1 MNINATLIGETIAFF
16 MFVWFCMKFV
26 WPPIMSALE
35 ERKTKIA
42 EGLSAAERGHK
53 EHELAE
59 KRAKEVIHGAREEAK
74 GIVTLANARGSDAVE
89 EAKEKAVVEAN
100 KVKELALAEIEQ
112 EVNSVREELRKQV
125 GVLAIQAAEQILKKE
140 IDASKHKDI
149 ISSVSKQLGQA

>member
-26 WPPIMSALE
+26 WPPIMNALE

-42 EGLSAAERGHK
+42 EGLAAAERGHK

-59 KRAKEVIHGAREEAK
+59 KRAKDVIHEAREEAK
-74 GIVTLANARGSDAVE
+74 GIVGLANTRGSDAVE

>member
-26 WPPIMSALE
+26 WPPIMNALE

-59 KRAKEVIHGAREEAK
+59 KRAKEVIHEAREEAK
-74 GIVTLANARGSDAVE
+74 GIVTLANTRGSDAVE
-89 EAKEKAVVEAN
+89 EAKDKAVVEAN

-125 GVLAIQAAEQILKKE
+125 GALAIQAAEQILKKE